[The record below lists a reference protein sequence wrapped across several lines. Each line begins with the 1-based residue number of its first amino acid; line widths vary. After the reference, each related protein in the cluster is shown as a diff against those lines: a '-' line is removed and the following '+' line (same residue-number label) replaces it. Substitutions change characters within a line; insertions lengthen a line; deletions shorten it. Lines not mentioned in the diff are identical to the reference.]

1 MDFATNIELAASLD
15 ATKQQRPSGSEPLAA
30 SAEVLDLIIS

>member
-1 MDFATNIELAASLD
+1 MDFATNIELAVSSD
-15 ATKQQRPSGSEPLAA
+15 ATKQQRPFGSEPVAA

>member
-15 ATKQQRPSGSEPLAA
+15 ATKQQRPSGLELVAA
-30 SAEVLDLIIS
+30 SADVLDLIIS